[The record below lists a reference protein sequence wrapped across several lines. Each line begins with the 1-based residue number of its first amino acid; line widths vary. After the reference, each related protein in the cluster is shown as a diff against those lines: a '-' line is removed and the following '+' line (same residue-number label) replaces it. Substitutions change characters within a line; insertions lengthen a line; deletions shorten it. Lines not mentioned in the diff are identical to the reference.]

1 MKRLLHGGVPLH
13 GLIAEFES
21 PAALIEAAGQAHAA
35 GYRKMD
41 AYTPYPIHELAEAL
55 RLPRTKLPVIVFI
68 GGALGCATG
77 LAMQWFATA
86 IHYPINVG
94 GRPIASWP
102 SYVPI
107 TFELTVL
114 FAAIAAVLGML
125 ALNGLPMPYHPV
137 FNVPRFALASR
148 DRFFLC
154 IEAVDPLFEIAKT
167 RDFLTSLGARE
178 VTEVED

>member
-1 MKRLLHGGVPLH
+1 MSAPSPGAVLHGV
-13 GLIAEFES
+13 IAQFES
-21 PAALIEAAGQAHAA
+21 PAALIEAARQARAA

-41 AYTPYPIHELAEAL
+41 AYTPYPIEELAHAL
-55 RLPRTKLPVIVFI
+55 ELPRTKLPVLVFA

-94 GRPIASWP
+94 GRPFASWP

-114 FAAIAAVLGML
+114 FAAFTAVLGML
-125 ALNGLPMPYHPV
+125 ALNGLPMPHHPV
-137 FNVPRFALASR
+137 FNVPGFALASR

-154 IEAVDPLFEIAKT
+154 IEAADPLFDSEKT
-167 RDFLTSLGARE
+167 KAFLSSLGARE

>member
-1 MKRLLHGGVPLH
+1 VSAVSPAVPLY
-13 GLIAEFES
+13 GVIAEFES
-21 PAALIEAAGQAHAA
+21 PAALIEAARQARAA

-41 AYTPYPIHELAEAL
+41 AYTPYPIEELAHAL
-55 RLPRTKLPVIVFI
+55 DLPRTKLPLLVFL

-77 LAMQWFATA
+77 LGMQWFATVV
-86 IHYPINVG
+86 HYPLNVG
-94 GRPIASWP
+94 GRPLASWP

-114 FAAIAAVLGML
+114 FAAIVAVLGML
-125 ALNGLPMPYHPV
+125 GLNGLPMPYHPV
-137 FNVPRFALASR
+137 FNVPSFALASR

-154 IEAVDPLFEIAKT
+154 IESADPLFDPSKT
-167 RDFLTSLGARE
+167 KDFLASLGARE

>member
-1 MKRLLHGGVPLH
+1 MSAPSSGAPLYGV
-13 GLIAEFES
+13 IAEFES
-21 PAALIEAAGQAHAA
+21 PAALIEAARQARAA

-41 AYTPYPIHELAEAL
+41 AYTPYPIEELAHAL
-55 RLPRTKLPVIVFI
+55 GLPRTKLPVLVLA

-86 IHYPINVG
+86 IHYPLNVG
-94 GRPIASWP
+94 GRPLASWP

-137 FNVPRFALASR
+137 FNIPRFALASR

-154 IEAVDPLFEIAKT
+154 IESADPLFDAART

>member
-1 MKRLLHGGVPLH
+1 MSAPARGAPLH
-13 GLIAEFES
+13 GVIAEFES
-21 PAALIEAAGQAHAA
+21 PAALIEAARQARAA
-35 GYRKMD
+35 GYRKLD
-41 AYTPYPIHELAEAL
+41 AYTPYPIEELAHAL
-55 RLPRTKLPVIVFI
+55 ALPRTKLPVLVFA

-86 IHYPINVG
+86 VHYPVNVA
-94 GRPIASWP
+94 GRPLASWP

-137 FNVPRFALASR
+137 FNVPGFALASR
-148 DRFFLC
+148 DRFFLSV
-154 IEAVDPLFEIAKT
+154 EAVDPLFDVEKT
-167 RDFLTSLGARE
+167 KAFLSSLGARE
-178 VTEVED
+178 VSEVED